1 LKFKLDS
8 VQVVMVYFMS
18 CRGSQGIEVTLPS
31 GLFHGRASV
40 TSTAT
45 AGSSKLEAQFSD
57 PVLQEVMQSQY
68 YFGASTRPGS
78 QRPLA
83 EHVPAH
89 PPPGPAQ
96 AGHHGYDARDSE
108 ARRRMSGSSAGPHD
122 GLPDGAPCH
131 PDEAVAFKLPGACG
145 APTPGRAAPRRSYD
159 SLGIDSDSESEPYG
173 GTEPR

>member
-1 LKFKLDS
+1 MKLDS
-8 VQVVMVYFMS
+8 VVMVYFMS

-45 AGSSKLEAQFSD
+45 GSSKLEAQFSD
-57 PVLQEVMQSQY
+57 PVLQEVMQSHY
-68 YFGASTRPGS
+68 YFGASTRS

-96 AGHHGYDARDSE
+96 AGHHGYDARE
-108 ARRRMSGSSAGPHD
+108 ARRRVSGSSAGPHD

-131 PDEAVAFKLPGACG
+131 PDETVAFKLPGACG
-145 APTPGRAAPRRSYD
+145 APTPGRAAPRRSCD

-173 GTEPR
+173 GTEPW